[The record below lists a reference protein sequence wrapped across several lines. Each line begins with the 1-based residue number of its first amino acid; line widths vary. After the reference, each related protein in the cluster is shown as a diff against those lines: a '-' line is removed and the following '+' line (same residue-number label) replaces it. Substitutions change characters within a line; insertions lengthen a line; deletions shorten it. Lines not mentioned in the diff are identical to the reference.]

1 MKMQRHSAPFV
12 TLSLIAMLALVS
24 ACSNNPTSPPGG
36 GTPAKELDSGNIAN
50 GGQYAHLFAGA
61 GTFNY
66 HCTIHG
72 VGMAGQVIVVNGSP
86 MSASVSITNN
96 TYTPSP
102 ATVAP
107 GGTVTWTNN
116 GSTHTVT
123 SD

>member
-1 MKMQRHSAPFV
+1 MKLHRPIAPFITIV
-12 TLSLIAMLALVS
+12 LIAMVGLVS
-24 ACSNNPTSPPGG
+24 SCSDKGTNPGG
-36 GTPAKELDSGNIAN
+36 GNVPKELDSGDILN
-50 GGQYAHLFAGA
+50 GAQYAHVFAGA
-61 GTFNY
+61 GTYNY

-72 VGMAGQVIVVNGSP
+72 FSMSGQVIVVGGSP
-86 MSASVSITNN
+86 MTAAVTITNN

-123 SD
+123 SN